1 MVQIIGALP
10 EGATFSDIYNEQL
23 GKDLVGAGRQFAQGL
38 SFSSADEIEA
48 YLRSVMGDKSYSEN
62 LNVIRENLK
71 KFDEENPEASTAS
84 FFAGVLPTLA
94 ITAPAAITRLGVMA
108 GSATIGALG
117 GFTEGFLSGE
127 GAYDRTAT
135 GASQG
140 ILGALLGPVIAKGVQ
155 FTPKVIDFAKNLKN
169 KLTPNL
175 DEVIDPIDRT
185 KTGFTFKEIK
195 LLTPLLSKSENRRIS
210 QGMVSPEIV
219 TLPIRRMNAQQAK
232 VNPDFDTTESSIAEL
247 PLVYK
252 KNNELFVSDGHHR
265 LTKLASE
272 GNQNAKV
279 RLVDL
284 DPPTT
289 TPLLDYNPNTLKED
303 EELLKELGLEP
314 VEPKVVKFAT
324 SLKNKLTPDNLTPKQ
339 QTTQLFIDFI
349 KTARKEGQELTE
361 DQKNFVSDLA
371 QRLDYEYL
379 MKNYDLPM
387 DKKSRMERAKA
398 LGFDIDDLFYRGR
411 FSGSDPQELG
421 PTLGK
426 EVYMSKSP
434 FVASSY
440 TENNEG
446 VAGEIAE
453 LITTK
458 RLNPQVV
465 TIDAKGE
472 NFNVLPVDEM
482 TVSIDG
488 GKSQKF
494 TEVFPEL
501 IKTPKGTKVDTVTTD
516 DIAFYLRNVSQSD
529 GRPRFLDFDNVIDR
543 GGKGGFYDLQENLN
557 KSLGIPKT
565 TGPIRSDDIAVKE
578 LDTPQSERVLI
589 NNPQSARYTRAIFD
603 PLLKDINNLRFGIPL
618 GVLPFVDD
626 GKTPE

>member
-1 MVQIIGALP
+1 VIIGALP
-10 EGATFSDIYNEQL
+10 KGATFSDIYNEDL
-23 GKDLVGAGRQFAQGL
+23 REDLVGMGRQFAQGL
-38 SFSSADEIEA
+38 SFSSSDEIEA
-48 YLRSVMGDKSYSEN
+48 YMKSLLGEKSYSEN
-62 LNVIRENLK
+62 LDSIRAEIK
-71 KFDEENPEASTAS
+71 KFDKENPEVSTAS
-84 FFAGVLPTLA
+84 FFAGILPTLA
-94 ITAPAAITRLGVMA
+94 VTAPAAITRMGAMA
-108 GSATIGALG
+108 GSATVGALG

-135 GASQG
+135 GATQG

-155 FTPKVIDFAKNLKN
+155 FTPKVINFATSLKN

-185 KTGFTFKEIK
+185 KTGFTFKE
-195 LLTPLLSKSENRRIS
+195 
-210 QGMVSPEIV
+210 
-219 TLPIRRMNAQQAK
+219 
-232 VNPDFDTTESSIAEL
+232 
-247 PLVYK
+247 
-252 KNNELFVSDGHHR
+252 
-265 LTKLASE
+265 TKAI
-272 GNQNAKV
+272 
-279 RLVDL
+279 
-284 DPPTT
+284 
-289 TPLLDYNPNTLKED
+289 
-303 EELLKELGLEP
+303 
-314 VEPKVVKFAT
+314 
-324 SLKNKLTPDNLTPKQ
+324 NLTPKQ
-339 QTTQLFIDFI
+339 VETQNFIDFI
-349 KTARKEGQELTE
+349 KKTRKEGKELTDNE
-361 DQKNFVSDLA
+361 KNYVSNLA
-371 QRLDYEYL
+371 QRLDYDYL

-398 LGFDIDDLFYRGR
+398 LGFDVDDLFYRGR
-411 FSGSDPQELG
+411 FSGSDPEELG

-434 FVASSY
+434 FVAASY
-440 TENNEG
+440 TENS
-446 VAGEIAE
+446 ALFPGEIAE

-465 TIDAKGE
+465 KIDAKGK
-472 NFNVLPVDEM
+472 NFNILPVDEM

-501 IKTPKGTKVDTVTTD
+501 IKTPKGELVDTVTTD

-565 TGPIRSDDIAVKE
+565 IGPIRSDDIAVKD
-578 LDTPQSERVLI
+578 LDTPQNERVLI
-589 NNPQSARYTRAIFD
+589 NNPQSARYTRAMFD
-603 PLLKDINNLRFGIPL
+603 PLLRDINNLRFGIPL

>member
-1 MVQIIGALP
+1 MVQIVGALP
-10 EGATFSDIYNEQL
+10 EGSTFSDIYNKDF
-23 GKDLVGAGRQFAQGL
+23 GKDLAGAGRQFAQGL
-38 SFSSADEIEA
+38 SFSSSDEIEA
-48 YLRSVMGDKSYSEN
+48 FMKSVLGDKSYSDN
-62 LNVIRENLK
+62 LDQIRAELK
-71 KFDEENPEASTAS
+71 KFDEENPEASTAA
-84 FFAGVLPTLA
+84 FFTGILPTLA
-94 ITAPAAITRLGVMA
+94 VTAPAAITRMGVMA

-127 GAYDRTAT
+127 GARDRTAT
-135 GASQG
+135 GITQG
-140 ILGALLGPVIAKGVQ
+140 ALGAVLGPVIAKGTQ
-155 FTPKVIDFAKNLKN
+155 FAPKLVEFATSLKN
-169 KLTPNL
+169 KLIKPSSGALANVT
-175 DEVIDPIDRT
+175 DPIDRT

-210 QGMVSPEIV
+210 QGMVSPKIV
-219 TLPIRRMNAQQAK
+219 TLPIRRMNAQQGK

-289 TPLLDYNPNTLKED
+289 TPLLDYDPKALEKD
-303 EELLKELGLEP
+303 EELLKELGIDS
-314 VEPKVVKFAT
+314 KQ
-324 SLKNKLTPDNLTPKQ
+324 NLTPKQ

-349 KTARKEGQELTE
+349 KKARKEGKELT
-361 DQKNFVSDLA
+361 DNQKNFVSDLA
-371 QRLDYEYL
+371 QRLDYDYL

-398 LGFDIDDLFYRGR
+398 LGFDVDNLFYRGR
-411 FSGSDPQELG
+411 FSGNNPEELG

-453 LITTK
+453 LITTT

-465 TIDAKGE
+465 TIDAKGK
-472 NFNVLPVDEM
+472 NFNELPVNEM

-488 GKSQKF
+488 GESKKF

-501 IKTPKGTKVDTVTTD
+501 IKTPKGTKVNTVTTD

-557 KSLGIPKT
+557 QSLGIPKT
-565 TGPIRSDDIAVKE
+565 VGPIRDDDIAVRE

-589 NNPQSARYTRAIFD
+589 NNPQSTRYTRAMFD
-603 PLLKDINNLRFGIPL
+603 PLLRDINNLRFGIPL
-618 GVLPFVDD
+618 GALPFIDT
-626 GKTPE
+626 GEAPQ

>member
-48 YLRSVMGDKSYSEN
+48 YLRSVIGDESYSEN

-127 GAYDRTAT
+127 GARDRTAT
-135 GASQG
+135 GVSQG
-140 ILGALLGPVIAKGVQ
+140 ILGAFLGPLIAKGVQ
-155 FTPKVIDFAKNLKN
+155 FTPAVIDFAKNLKN
-169 KLTPNL
+169 KLAN
-175 DEVIDPIDRT
+175 
-185 KTGFTFKEIK
+185 
-195 LLTPLLSKSENRRIS
+195 
-210 QGMVSPEIV
+210 
-219 TLPIRRMNAQQAK
+219 
-232 VNPDFDTTESSIAEL
+232 
-247 PLVYK
+247 
-252 KNNELFVSDGHHR
+252 
-265 LTKLASE
+265 
-272 GNQNAKV
+272 V
-279 RLVDL
+279 RVD
-284 DPPTT
+284 
-289 TPLLDYNPNTLKED
+289 PNTIGSN
-303 EELLKELGLEP
+303 LGNLR
-314 VEPKVVKFAT
+314 F
-324 SLKNKLTPDNLTPKQ
+324 DNLTPKQ

-349 KTARKEGQELTE
+349 KTARKEGKELTE

-465 TIDAKGE
+465 TIDAKGKE
-472 NFNVLPVDEM
+472 FNVLPVDEM

-488 GKSQKF
+488 GKSKKF

-565 TGPIRSDDIAVKE
+565 IGPIRSDDIAVKE

-603 PLLKDINNLRFGIPL
+603 PLLRDINNLRFGIPL

>member
-48 YLRSVMGDKSYSEN
+48 YLRSVIGDKSYSEN

-127 GAYDRTAT
+127 GARDRTAT
-135 GASQG
+135 GITQG
-140 ILGALLGPVIAKGVQ
+140 ALGAVLGPIIAKGTQ
-155 FTPKVIDFAKNLKN
+155 FAPKLI
-169 KLTPNL
+169 
-175 DEVIDPIDRT
+175 E
-185 KTGFTFKEIK
+185 
-195 LLTPLLSKSENRRIS
+195 
-210 QGMVSPEIV
+210 
-219 TLPIRRMNAQQAK
+219 
-232 VNPDFDTTESSIAEL
+232 
-247 PLVYK
+247 
-252 KNNELFVSDGHHR
+252 
-265 LTKLASE
+265 
-272 GNQNAKV
+272 
-279 RLVDL
+279 
-284 DPPTT
+284 
-289 TPLLDYNPNTLKED
+289 
-303 EELLKELGLEP
+303 
-314 VEPKVVKFAT
+314 FAT
-324 SLKNKLTPDNLTPKQ
+324 SLKNKLANVRVDPNTIGSNLGNLRLDNLTPKQ

-349 KTARKEGQELTE
+349 KTARKEGKELTE

-440 TENNEG
+440 TEFPTF
-446 VAGEIAE
+446 GEIAE

-465 TIDAKGE
+465 TIDAKGKE
-472 NFNVLPVDEM
+472 FNVLPVDEM

-488 GKSQKF
+488 GESQKF

-501 IKTPKGTKVDTVTTD
+501 IKTPKGTKVNTVTTD

-565 TGPIRSDDIAVKE
+565 IGPIRSDDIAVKE

-589 NNPQSARYTRAIFD
+589 NNPQSARYTRAMFD

>member
-1 MVQIIGALP
+1 MIQIVGALP
-10 EGATFSDIYNEQL
+10 KGATIEDIYNLEF
-23 GKDLVGAGRQFAQGL
+23 GEDLVGASRQFAQGL

-127 GAYDRTAT
+127 GARDRTAT
-135 GASQG
+135 GVSQG

-155 FTPKVIDFAKNLKN
+155 FTPAVIDFAKNLKN
-169 KLTPNL
+169 KLAN
-175 DEVIDPIDRT
+175 
-185 KTGFTFKEIK
+185 
-195 LLTPLLSKSENRRIS
+195 
-210 QGMVSPEIV
+210 
-219 TLPIRRMNAQQAK
+219 
-232 VNPDFDTTESSIAEL
+232 
-247 PLVYK
+247 
-252 KNNELFVSDGHHR
+252 
-265 LTKLASE
+265 
-272 GNQNAKV
+272 V
-279 RLVDL
+279 RVD
-284 DPPTT
+284 
-289 TPLLDYNPNTLKED
+289 PNTIGSN
-303 EELLKELGLEP
+303 LGNLR
-314 VEPKVVKFAT
+314 F
-324 SLKNKLTPDNLTPKQ
+324 NNLTPKQ

-349 KTARKEGQELTE
+349 KTARKEGKELT
-361 DQKNFVSDLA
+361 DNQKNFVSDLA

-440 TENNEG
+440 TEFPTF
-446 VAGEIAE
+446 GEIAE

-465 TIDAKGE
+465 TINAKGKE
-472 NFNVLPVDEM
+472 FNVLPVDEM

-501 IKTPKGTKVDTVTTD
+501 IKTPKGTKVNTVTTD

-529 GRPRFLDFDNVIDR
+529 GIPRFLDFDNVIDR

-589 NNPQSARYTRAIFD
+589 NNPQSARYTSAIFD
-603 PLLKDINNLRFGIPL
+603 PLLRDINNLRFGIPL